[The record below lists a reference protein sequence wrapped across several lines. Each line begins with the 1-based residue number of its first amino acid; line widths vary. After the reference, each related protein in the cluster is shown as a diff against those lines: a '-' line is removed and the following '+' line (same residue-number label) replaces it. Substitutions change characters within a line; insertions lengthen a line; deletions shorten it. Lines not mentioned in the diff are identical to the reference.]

1 MIKMKFDDL
10 LVGFVVSIVIFFNT
24 ISTTM
29 LNKGFLHVGASSLL
43 VVVALLLL
51 RFFNKISIP
60 YHYLI
65 LSAMLLMVAVMV
77 YFKTD
82 KLNFLVYSLL
92 MILLVNADRKVI
104 LKNLCR
110 CCRYDCPYSISIV
123 TIKGSSKP
131 TI

>member
-92 MILLVNADRKVI
+92 MVLLVNADRKVI
-104 LKNLCR
+104 LK
-110 CCRYDCPYSISIV
+110 
-123 TIKGSSKP
+123 T
-131 TI
+131 

>member
-29 LNKGFLHVGASSLL
+29 LNKGFFRCWCELPLSGCSLFIAS
-43 VVVALLLL
+43 
-51 RFFNKISIP
+51 FFNKISIP

-104 LKNLCR
+104 LKLM
-110 CCRYDCPYSISIV
+110 
-123 TIKGSSKP
+123 
-131 TI
+131 